1 MFPPRPQ
8 TRVAA
13 FVLNRSV
20 AMSLLTLPEE
30 TLLQITS
37 YLRAFEIE
45 RLARTF
51 SRRLVCFCLPLLR
64 QRIASARNA
73 RWAIALFGDLV
84 CDALSHAIPRTLYA
98 AAQLE
103 TEHGPYSSPPARV
116 NLDYLD
122 LRGDLDGLR
131 PLGARVEVRQSAW
144 SEREHDSSPPM
155 EPEGMTEL
163 LHTASRLGLHVPEAF
178 VRFMVDGE
186 LQSRMPCTDVRS
198 AYMPLIR
205 MRTHD
210 LHIDGYAVRLYVEYF
225 SRVYCYLFL
234 DTTGGEC
241 VITMPFVPEPILVS
255 DVHETNEDADD
266 VVR

>member
-1 MFPPRPQ
+1 MP
-8 TRVAA
+8 
-13 FVLNRSV
+13 
-20 AMSLLTLPEE
+20 LLTLPEE

-64 QRIASARNA
+64 QRITSARNA
-73 RWAIALFGDLV
+73 RWATTLFGDLI
-84 CDALSHAIPRTLYA
+84 CDALNYADPEMLYA
-98 AAQLE
+98 AAQLD
-103 TEHGPYSSPPARV
+103 TAHGPYSSPPARV

-122 LRGDLDGLR
+122 LRGDLDWLR
-131 PLGARVEVRQSAW
+131 PLGVRVEVRQSAW

-163 LHTASRLGLHVPEAF
+163 LQAASRLGLHVPETF

-198 AYMPLIR
+198 AYMPLVR

-210 LHIDGYAVRLYVEYF
+210 LHIDGYAIGLSPGSLATSSSTRLAANV
-225 SRVYCYLFL
+225 
-234 DTTGGEC
+234 
-241 VITMPFVPEPILVS
+241 
-255 DVHETNEDADD
+255 
-266 VVR
+266 

>member
-1 MFPPRPQ
+1 MP
-8 TRVAA
+8 
-13 FVLNRSV
+13 
-20 AMSLLTLPEE
+20 LLTLPEE
-30 TLLQITS
+30 TLLQIAS

-64 QRIASARNA
+64 QRITSARNA
-73 RWAIALFGDLV
+73 RWATTLFGDLI
-84 CDALSHAIPRTLYA
+84 CDALNYADPEMLYA

-122 LRGDLDGLR
+122 LRGDLHWLR
-131 PLGARVEVRQSAW
+131 PFGEEARQRDW
-144 SEREHDSSPPM
+144 SEHERSSSPPM
-155 EPEGMTEL
+155 NPEGMTEL
-163 LHTASRLGLHVPEAF
+163 LHAASRLGLHVPEAF

-186 LQSRMPCTDVRS
+186 LQSRMPCTDVRP
-198 AYMPLIR
+198 AYMPLVR

-210 LHIDGYAVRLYVEYF
+210 LHIDGYAIGLYFEYLPRI
-225 SRVYCYLFL
+225 SCYLFL
-234 DTTGGEC
+234 DTAGGEC
-241 VITMPFVPEPILVS
+241 VIIMPFVPEPILVS